1 MRNRLLVILFVLLG
15 VCFLGC
21 DDERS
26 GGSAGQNEG
35 EGASRSDVASRDL
48 PVVKAEL
55 PAVKK
60 HTIPE
65 RDFKLVHVF
74 VALADNKHQGIVSV
88 PAVLGNGQDA
98 RNNLYWGA
106 MYGVK
111 GFFGRSKKWRKLTI
125 EPLTKH
131 DYILDNAAFQYKD
144 TVFIA
149 QAYDG
154 AKMETALR
162 DFFAAV
168 AGKGSRRFNITG
180 INNSAKSVIVESAG
194 MAKFNCFVGHNGL
207 MDIQLSNIPTRSER
221 SSNSYAVVLSCK
233 SEAYFSES
241 LKRLDCIP
249 LITTSGL
256 MAPEAYI
263 LEAILTTYTDDFHAQ
278 PIHAAAAAAY
288 AKYQKCSLTAA
299 KRLFVPYTGK

>member
-1 MRNRLLVILFVLLG
+1 
-15 VCFLGC
+15 
-21 DDERS
+21 
-26 GGSAGQNEG
+26 
-35 EGASRSDVASRDL
+35 
-48 PVVKAEL
+48 
-55 PAVKK
+55 
-60 HTIPE
+60 
-65 RDFKLVHVF
+65 
-74 VALADNKHQGIVSV
+74 
-88 PAVLGNGQDA
+88 
-98 RNNLYWGA
+98 
-106 MYGVK
+106 
-111 GFFGRSKKWRKLTI
+111 
-125 EPLTKH
+125 
-131 DYILDNAAFQYKD
+131 
-144 TVFIA
+144 
-149 QAYDG
+149 
-154 AKMETALR
+154 LR
-162 DFFAAV
+162 DFFSAV

-180 INNSAKSVIVESAG
+180 INNSAKSVVVESAA

-278 PIHAAAAAAY
+278 PINAAAAAAY